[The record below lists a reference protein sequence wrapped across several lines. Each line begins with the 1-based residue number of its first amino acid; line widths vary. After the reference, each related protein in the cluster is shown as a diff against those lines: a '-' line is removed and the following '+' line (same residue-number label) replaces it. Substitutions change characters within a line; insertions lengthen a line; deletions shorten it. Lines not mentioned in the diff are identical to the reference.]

1 MRIKIVLTGPS
12 YAQTA
17 NIPCEGTDTVEQLK
31 QKLKK
36 RIPQVPAG
44 NALIQAY
51 FNFILLTDT

>member
-44 NALIQAY
+44 NALIQA
-51 FNFILLTDT
+51 F